1 MIGQV
6 GIGVITPYDFALD
19 RELWRWTPPQAN
31 LLITRLP
38 YAPLE
43 VTVEMVKLV
52 GEPDSVLSATQELLV
67 PKPAVMAYACTSGSF
82 IRGVHGEKAL
92 CAAMI
97 EAGAPVAVTTSG
109 GILDAITSLGVERV
123 AIATPYETAITQGLA
138 DFLSEAGRT
147 VVAWSELGLTAGIE
161 SVPYDVTA
169 ELVRRADHPD
179 AQAIV
184 VSCTNLGTYDLIA
197 PLEEELGKPL
207 ITANQATMWS
217 ALRFAGMPAIGP
229 GQRLLEI

>member
-6 GIGVITPYDFALD
+6 GIGIVCPYDFALD
-19 RELWRWTPPQAN
+19 RELWRWAPPTAN

-43 VTVEMVKLV
+43 VTLEMVRLV
-52 GEPDSVLSATQELLV
+52 GEPDQLLPATQELLS
-67 PKPAVMAYACTSGSF
+67 PGPAVMVYACTSGSF
-82 IRGVHGEKAL
+82 IRGLDGEKAL

-109 GILDAITSLGVERV
+109 AILDAITALGVERV

-138 DFLSEAGRT
+138 DFLTEAHRT
-147 VVAWSELGLTAGIE
+147 VVGGAELGLTSGID

-169 ELVRRADHPD
+169 DLVRRADDPS
-179 AQAIV
+179 AEVIV
-184 VSCTNLGTYDLIA
+184 ISCTNLGTYDLIA
-197 PLEEELGKPL
+197 PLEQELGKP
-207 ITANQATMWS
+207 IISANQATMWS
-217 ALRFAGMPAIGP
+217 ALRLAGLTVMGP
-229 GQRLLEI
+229 GQRLLEV

>member
-6 GIGVITPYDFALD
+6 GIGIVCPYDFALD

-31 LLITRLP
+31 LLLTRLP
-38 YAPLE
+38 YAPLA
-43 VTVEMVKLV
+43 VTLEMVRLV
-52 GEPDSVLSATQELLV
+52 GEPDQLLPATQQLLA
-67 PKPAVMAYACTSGSF
+67 PRPAVLAYACTSGSF
-82 IRGVHGEKAL
+82 IRGLDGEKAL

-109 GILDAITSLGVERV
+109 ALLDAITALGVERV

-147 VVAWSELGLTAGIE
+147 VVGGSELGLTSGIE

-169 ELVRRADHPD
+169 DLVRRADEPS
-179 AQAIV
+179 AEAIV

-197 PLEEELGKPL
+197 PLEQELGKP
-207 ITANQATMWS
+207 IISANQATMWS
-217 ALRFAGMPAIGP
+217 ALRLAGLPVIGP
-229 GQRLLEI
+229 GQRLLAV